1 MVVKHIVPSIANSTN
16 MGNMGSVCYFIR
28 RQYCY
33 KVKKMSNLT
42 IQALKA
48 KIETVDID
56 IQKLQGD
63 GENIRKVETLIE
75 YKKYLQDELTSLEKG
90 ST

>member
-1 MVVKHIVPSIANSTN
+1 
-16 MGNMGSVCYFIR
+16 MGSFCYFIR
-28 RQYCY
+28 QLYRY
-33 KVKKMSNLT
+33 KVKKMNDLT

-56 IQKLQGD
+56 IQKLQSD

-90 ST
+90 SS

>member
-1 MVVKHIVPSIANSTN
+1 MND
-16 MGNMGSVCYFIR
+16 
-28 RQYCY
+28 
-33 KVKKMSNLT
+33 LT

-75 YKKYLQDELTSLEKG
+75 YKKYLQDELTSLEKK
-90 ST
+90 SV